1 MGEEKKESFKAIETQ
16 EELNNIIQNRLNKQ
30 KESYE
35 KKLNE
40 LNTILDEKN
49 KMQEELN
56 NLKVSNTEEE
66 NVKENLLQENKKL
79 QDEVSLYK
87 LNDLKRKIAIEN
99 GINYELASRL
109 QGNTEE
115 EIRKDA
121 QSLSQLVKPSN
132 KVAPLKDI
140 ENKKEEKSS
149 YSELLENLKL
159 KGE

>member
-121 QSLSQLVKPSN
+121 QSLSQLVKPNN

-140 ENKKEEKSS
+140 ENKKEEKNS